1 MSMIISKKDRAD
13 ILAGIDGMK
22 NAIYK
27 GETGSIFFSKKNRR
41 AWSVCIKTLER
52 AMKGE

>member
-22 NAIYK
+22 NVICK
-27 GETGSIFFSKKNRR
+27 GKTGDIVFSRENRR
-41 AWSVCIKTLER
+41 ILSICIKTLER